1 MPELPEVETICR
13 GLEPAI
19 SGKVITAVQQRRKD
33 LRVPFPKN
41 LKGKLEGRAI
51 LYIRRR
57 AKYIVIGLGS
67 AVSNQTVEA
76 TLIIHL
82 GMSGRIIIAR
92 EPYTPE
98 KHDHLL
104 LSFKGG
110 TCIVLNDPRRF
121 GMVLYNKGED
131 IEALQSFHKMG
142 PEPLGNHFHGESL
155 YEALQKR
162 STSIKNALLNQH
174 VVAGLGN
181 IYVCEALFLAGI
193 HPEENT
199 RNISNR
205 KADKL
210 VRAIRD
216 VLRQAIKA
224 GGSTLKDYRKADGS
238 LGYFQYAF
246 AVYDREG
253 QACPN
258 CTCRAKEKVIRIQQ
272 AGRSTFFC
280 AKKQK
285 KAA

>member
-19 SGKVITAVQQRRKD
+19 NGKIIAAVQQRRKD
-33 LRVPFPKN
+33 LRVPFPRN
-41 LKGKLEGRAI
+41 LKGKLDGREI

-67 AVSNQTVEA
+67 ATRDKAFEA

-82 GMSGRIIIAR
+82 GMSGRIIITR
-92 EPYTPE
+92 KPYTPE

-104 LSFKGG
+104 LSFSDG

-121 GMVLYNKGED
+121 GMVLYNKGENL
-131 IEALQSFHKMG
+131 EALPSFHKMG
-142 PEPLGNHFHGESL
+142 PEPLGNHFHGDSL
-155 YEALQKR
+155 YKALQKR
-162 STSIKNALLNQH
+162 STSIKSALLNQH

-199 RNISNR
+199 RNITTR

-210 VRAIRD
+210 VQAIRD
-216 VLRQAIKA
+216 VLRKAIKA

-238 LGYFQYAF
+238 LGYFQYGF